1 MPVSW
6 SKAATPLVF
15 FALLLAAGCT
25 TIEFSKAP
33 ELPVVAVE
41 PPAVEQP
48 SPPPLPPNTPV
59 PAPAPEPAAP
69 APALS
74 LSIQDAIELALE
86 KNLGL
91 QVEQIDPASART
103 LIAEQRALFDPA
115 VDASLTRSKARSER
129 DFITAVPLDV
139 PSGAG
144 TPAGTI
150 TIDERA
156 EAGSETYTTSG
167 DLGVSEYLPTGTTI
181 NASVSP
187 SRSRADT
194 FTSRI
199 GAEGS
204 DTLLDSAGTDLSISQ
219 HLLQG
224 FGLKVNLAGLRQA
237 KLAALSSD
245 YEFRAAVE
253 NLVAEVETTYWDYTL
268 AQEQINILEE
278 SLTLAQNQA
287 KEVEER
293 IRVGVLAETERAAAD
308 AEVALRQNL
317 LIDGR
322 SRLNQLRLQLLR
334 LLNPDEQALEHQDLA
349 ITTQPVM
356 PEIDLDTVPQSIAFA
371 QQMRPELNQA
381 RLLIQR
387 DELSLI
393 TTRNGL
399 LPQLDLI
406 LSLSKGLTETE
417 YAQIFRE
424 STRNI
429 ENEDARASVGAVF
442 SYPIGNRAARARH
455 NRAEFSRDKDE
466 QALANLAQLVEQ
478 DVRSAYIEL
487 RRAREQ
493 IAATAATRKLQ
504 ETVARTEAEKMRLGS
519 STSLLV
525 AQAQRD
531 LLEAQINE
539 VEAAKNFLQAIV
551 NLYRLD
557 GSLLIRR
564 GIDCPGA
571 QPIKL

>member
-1 MPVSW
+1 M
-6 SKAATPLVF
+6 
-15 FALLLAAGCT
+15 LLGGGCA
-25 TIEFSKAP
+25 TIELSKAP
-33 ELPVVAVE
+33 ELPVVAIE

-48 SPPPLPPNTPV
+48 SPGPLPPNAPA

-91 QVEQIDPASART
+91 RVDEIDPASART
-103 LIAEQRALFDPA
+103 LIAEQRALFDPTI
-115 VDASLTRSKARSER
+115 DASLTRSKAKAER
-129 DFITAVPLDV
+129 DFFTAIPLTI

-187 SRSRADT
+187 SRSRVDT

-204 DTLLDSAGTDLSISQ
+204 DTLLDSAGTDLSVSQ

-245 YEFRAAVE
+245 YQFRAVVE
-253 NLVAEVETTYWDYTL
+253 DLVAQIETTYWDYTL

-287 KEVEER
+287 DEVEER
-293 IRVGVLAETERAAAD
+293 IRVGVLAETERAAAA

-322 SRLNQLRLQLLR
+322 SRLNQLRLALLR

-349 ITTQPVM
+349 LTTQPVM
-356 PEIDLDTVPQSIAFA
+356 PEINPDTVHQSIAFA
-371 QQMRPELNQA
+371 EQMRPELNQA

-387 DELSLI
+387 DEISLV

-399 LPQLDLI
+399 LPQLDVFLT
-406 LSLSKGLTETE
+406 LSKGLTETE

-429 ENEDARASVGAVF
+429 ENEDTRTSVGAVF

-455 NRAEFSRDKDE
+455 HRAEFSRDRDE

-478 DVRSAYIEL
+478 DVRGAYIEL

-493 IAATAATRKLQ
+493 VAATAATRNLQ
-504 ETVARTEAEKMRLGS
+504 ETVARTEVEKLRLGNS
-519 STSLLV
+519 MSLLV
-525 AQAQRD
+525 ARAQRD

-539 VEAAKNFLQAIV
+539 VEAVKNFLQAIV

-564 GIDCPGA
+564 GIDCPGDE
-571 QPIKL
+571 PIRL

>member
-1 MPVSW
+1 MPISW
-6 SKAATPLVF
+6 SKAATPLVLT
-15 FALLLAAGCT
+15 ALLLCGGCA
-25 TIEFSKAP
+25 TIEFSRAP

-48 SPPPLPPNTPV
+48 SPPPLPPGAPV

-74 LSIQDAIELALE
+74 LSIQDAIELAME

-91 QVEQIDPASART
+91 QVEQINPASART
-103 LIAEQRALFDPA
+103 LIAEQRALFDPT
-115 VDASLTRSKARSER
+115 VDASATRSKAEADR

-144 TPAGTI
+144 TPGGTI

-156 EAGSETYTTSG
+156 EAGSDTYTTSG
-167 DLGVSEYLPTGTTI
+167 DLGVIEYLPTGTTI
-181 NASVSP
+181 DASVSP
-187 SRSRADT
+187 SRTDVDT

-204 DTLLDSAGTDLSISQ
+204 DTSLESTGTDLSVSQ

-245 YEFRAAVE
+245 YEFRAVVE
-253 NLVAEVETTYWDYTL
+253 NLVAEVESTYWDYTL
-268 AQEQINILEE
+268 AQQQIKILEE
-278 SLTLAQNQA
+278 SRGLAQNQA
-287 KEVEER
+287 TEVEER
-293 IRVGVLAETERAAAD
+293 IRVGVLAETERAAAE

-322 SRLNQLRLQLLR
+322 SRLNQLRLALLR

-387 DELSLI
+387 DELSLV

-399 LPQLDLI
+399 LPQLDLFLT
-406 LSLSKGLTETE
+406 LSNDLTETE

-429 ENEDARASVGAVF
+429 ENEDTRTSVGALF

-455 NRAEFSRDKDE
+455 NRAQFTRERDE

-493 IAATAATRKLQ
+493 IAATAATRRLR
-504 ETVARTEAEKMRLGS
+504 EIVASTEVEKMRLGS

-539 VEAAKNFLQAIV
+539 VEAAKNFLQAII

-571 QPIKL
+571 EPIKL